1 MLYFSKFSCSLRMRH
16 INLELSFFRMYIFY
30 LHLFQELD
38 ILQIL
43 YKTSNMYKFH
53 PDSNLDI
60 LCLFKLHLNKIL
72 QRLYHNGN
80 YLKIR
85 KRRKRG
91 WKSRVSKPVA
101 NSTTGL
107 LHFQRR
113 KFKLTTY
120 TDGVRVSRY
129 GSQSRSTFCLDWW
142 ILRELYTRNIFVA
155 RDLV

>member
-1 MLYFSKFSCSLRMRH
+1 MKYSKFVYRESLVKFRIYQLNRSNMTRQLRVLYFSKFSCSLRMRH

-85 KRRKRG
+85 KRRKKGMKVTR
-91 WKSRVSKPVA
+91 KQASCKLDNRIVTF
-101 NSTTGL
+101 ST
-107 LHFQRR
+107 Q
-113 KFKLTTY
+113 K
-120 TDGVRVSRY
+120 V
-129 GSQSRSTFCLDWW
+129 
-142 ILRELYTRNIFVA
+142 
-155 RDLV
+155 